1 MDLIVDKLNYIW
13 PFLAVITP
21 VVFFHELGHY
31 LVARINGVRVEVFA
45 VGFGPELIGIDDR
58 RGTRWK
64 ICALPLGGYVKFY
77 GDADVAST
85 GPEGDGPPPA
95 NSFYAKNVG
104 QRSAIAVAGPFANL
118 LLAAVIFA
126 VFFLVVGQRYT
137 PVEIGVVRAGSPAAV
152 AGIRPGD
159 RLVELNGSP
168 VERFEELEFA
178 LLQNLGEPIALAVE
192 RGGARLAFAVE
203 PEIVEVLDAFDRPQQ
218 VGDIGVRPFTAAA
231 ISQVVGGS
239 PAERGGLQPG
249 DSILRIGDTEIASF
263 EDLRTVVERN
273 AGVPLAFVVAR
284 DGREETLTVTP
295 NDANGTGRIGV
306 YPEEPSAIRE
316 LGLRRIDLGRCR
328 ADLRPGCRQPPCDRP
343 DDRRHPLHRAA
354 ERPGRHRRHVAGR
367 DRVRRCRA
375 SSEFAALISIALG
388 LINLFP
394 IPPLDGGHLLYN
406 AVEAAFRR
414 PLAARFQ
421 QIGTTVGFM
430 LVVALMVWVTAKD
443 IIGLTS

>member
-1 MDLIVDKLNYIW
+1 M
-13 PFLAVITP
+13 
-21 VVFFHELGHY
+21 
-31 LVARINGVRVEVFA
+31 
-45 VGFGPELIGIDDR
+45 
-58 RGTRWK
+58 
-64 ICALPLGGYVKFY
+64 
-77 GDADVAST
+77 AST

-159 RLVELNGSP
+159 RLTELNGSP

-295 NDANGTGRIGV
+295 NDVSGTGRIGV

-316 LGLRRIDLGRCR
+316 LGVGESIWAGVEQTYALSAANLRAIG
-328 ADLRPGCRQPPCDRP
+328 QMI
-343 DDRRHPLHRAA
+343 
-354 ERPGRHRRHVAGR
+354 AGTR
-367 DRVRRCRA
+367 STEQLSGPVGIAVMSRGVIEYGVEGFIR
-375 SSEFAALISIALG
+375 FAALISIALG